1 MNPDLP
7 FCTARSAVKNCVGY
21 LIEAKEAETA
31 SDRIDCLDGAC
42 QYAQQA
48 LDALHDAAF
57 YFDDIGSDLP
67 GVRQPE
73 IVRTVVDGNSH
84 AAYVQLRDLT
94 AGFVGVA
101 LEKIALKDILIG
113 SISTFLDS
121 YAGNIVLEEGYSR
134 SLAEPDC

>member
-7 FCTARSAVKNCVGY
+7 FCTARSALKNCVGY
-21 LIEAKEAETA
+21 LYDAKDAETPA
-31 SDRIDCLDGAC
+31 ERIDNLDGAC

-73 IVRTVVDGNSH
+73 IVRTVVDGNAH
-84 AAYVQLRDLT
+84 AAYGDLLGLT
-94 AGFVGVA
+94 RGFVGVA
-101 LEKIALKDILIG
+101 LESVSLDAIPLD
-113 SISTFLDS
+113 SISTLMEA
-121 YAGNIVLEEGYSR
+121 YAGSIALEEGYSR
-134 SLAEPDC
+134 SVGEPDC